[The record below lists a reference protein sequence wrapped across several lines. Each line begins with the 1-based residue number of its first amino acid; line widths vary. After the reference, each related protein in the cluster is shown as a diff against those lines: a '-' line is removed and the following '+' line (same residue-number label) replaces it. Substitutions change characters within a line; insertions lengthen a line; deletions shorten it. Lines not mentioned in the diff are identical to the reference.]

1 MATEFEGILQQVASY
16 YSERVRVHG
25 PTPQGVDWNSATSQ
39 ELRFEKL
46 LTVCEESS
54 DFSLVEYGCG
64 YGQLVAFLGGKKRN
78 FQYLGVDISRDM
90 ICQAEQ
96 LFGEAKQCRFHL
108 GDTSP
113 DICDYAV
120 ASGVFNV
127 KQDVAPETW
136 WDYMCHVL
144 NDMNVHSRRGL
155 AFNCLTT
162 YSDPG
167 RMRSDLYYADP
178 CAVFDFC
185 KRNFSRNV
193 SLLHDYDLFEFT
205 VVVRKITSK
214 ISGA

>member
-1 MATEFEGILQQVASY
+1 MAKDFEEILEQVASY
-16 YSERVRVHG
+16 YSERVKAHG
-25 PTPQGVDWNSATSQ
+25 PTPHGADWNSATSQ
-39 ELRFEKL
+39 ELRFQKL
-46 LTVCEESS
+46 FKVCEEDN

-64 YGQLVAFLGGKKRN
+64 YGQLIAFLGAQEKS
-78 FQYLGVDISRDM
+78 FHYLGIDISRDM
-90 ICQAEQ
+90 ISQAER
-96 LFGEAKQCRFHL
+96 LFGELEQCRFHL

-113 DICDYAV
+113 EVCDYAV

-127 KQDVAPETW
+127 KQRVTPEKW

-144 NDMNVHSRRGL
+144 NDMNVHSRKGL

-162 YSDPG
+162 YSDPD

-178 CAVFDFC
+178 CVVFDFC

-205 VVVRKITSK
+205 VVVRKITRNMA
-214 ISGA
+214 GA